1 MHCKCGICGYF
12 LESCIIN
19 QQWEFR
25 LRLVGLEIDLQ
36 RPLPYPC
43 FPAWHQEWRKHDAG
57 GPREPLKIG
66 DFCITPCFSSQKNQV
81 LKRLAQIVG
90 WKAGS
95 YKTETV
101 QISETQHRK
110 NIVAEKGWEK
120 ECVGFLQPGGCW
132 SCFFLGVVIKS
143 SNFGTKPGCFTGAR
157 SGGWIE
163 WKTWIRGS
171 HEPNGPPKKTEEQII
186 SVSMQ

>member
-1 MHCKCGICGYF
+1 MHCKCGICGFF

-25 LRLVGLEIDLQ
+25 LRLLGLEIDLQ
-36 RPLPYPC
+36 HPLPYPC

-66 DFCITPCFSSQKNQV
+66 DFCITPCFSSQKYQV

-101 QISETQHRK
+101 QISETQPRKTICAFCLWPRKGGRKTLPRLSPTTRILVLFLLGDGHQAKQFWHRTR
-110 NIVAEKGWEK
+110 
-120 ECVGFLQPGGCW
+120 L
-132 SCFFLGVVIKS
+132 LY
-143 SNFGTKPGCFTGAR
+143 R
-157 SGGWIE
+157 SQKWRLD
-163 WKTWIRGS
+163 WVKDVDTWFS
-171 HEPNGPPKKTEEQII
+171 WA
-186 SVSMQ
+186 